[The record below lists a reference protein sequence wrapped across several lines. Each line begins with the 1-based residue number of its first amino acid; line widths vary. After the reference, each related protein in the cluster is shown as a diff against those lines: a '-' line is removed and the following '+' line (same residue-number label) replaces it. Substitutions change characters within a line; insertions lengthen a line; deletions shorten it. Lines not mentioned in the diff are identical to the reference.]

1 LLLPN
6 CFMSLSSA
14 ECRYSLGTGRKK
26 WTCVKAELQNQP
38 QLEVEQIHMFYHMIR
53 HPTPRLFIPKMIL
66 PGKSPIGSSIFRT
79 LKKTELPYGR
89 VLNILRNWFLASS
102 FDKCSWMQ
110 QQSTWVIEVSH
121 ILSNANLD
129 HKIYY
134 SLQVSAWD
142 RREYFISTCIKTKE
156 NHI

>member
-1 LLLPN
+1 
-6 CFMSLSSA
+6 
-14 ECRYSLGTGRKK
+14 
-26 WTCVKAELQNQP
+26 
-38 QLEVEQIHMFYHMIR
+38 MIR

-79 LKKTELPYGR
+79 LKKTELQYRR

-134 SLQVSAWD
+134 SLQVSAWI
-142 RREYFISTCIKTKE
+142 EGSILSAHASKLKKIISNWNLKQYHFITC
-156 NHI
+156 